1 MIFKNTL
8 ASLKAGDKIEIISK
22 LRDKPFYYTIGFI
35 NIKRKNKDKKS
46 YINICFNY
54 IDNNGFVCGIISK
67 DFKFYSDLAL
77 LDRFIWKKNFIIK
90 LI

>member
-22 LRDKPFYYTIGFI
+22 LRDEPFYYTIGFI

-46 YINICFNY
+46 YVNICFSY
-54 IDNNGFVCGIISK
+54 IDNNGCVCGIISK

>member
-22 LRDKPFYYTIGFI
+22 LRDKPFYYTTGFI

-46 YINICFNY
+46 YVNICFNY
-54 IDNNGFVCGIISK
+54 IDNNGCVCGIISK

-77 LDRFIWKKNFIIK
+77 LDRFLWKKNFIIK